1 MERLARLI
9 LYLPLCVYA
18 SSALEGGRSAP
29 SCDCDD
35 LSSPTEIRF
44 VDSKPPNFKSDIS
57 FGTSACEA
65 ALVNI
70 VAENNDLVTT
80 LNFQAAIDCGGF
92 IEETLAAGSGN
103 AFETLY
109 EFPPISIKYTTDQDA
124 QGKALIEAKCQC
136 PLITI
141 PDSVK
146 YCQATAIVNADPS
159 TFDFHRYPDCSDSTS
174 IINIP
179 FLNSDGSI
187 KCPKIV
193 LVDDFNDQYV
203 VSYTEIDGTEV
214 EFNCPRVGQWSN
226 WAEWSSCIGICG
238 NGERTRSRSCNG
250 GDVSTG
256 ECTLIAGEVAV
267 SDKSTVHT
275 EVCDTT
281 FVCGNCPEG
290 TILLDGRCACV
301 DPTNNK
307 AQWFLIDM
315 GYSASFSP
323 VNFDL
328 FGATSK
334 KVLVRLLGELGSE
347 DSPNVINFSAATK
360 DRSLTTNF
368 FPSNIK
374 PKKFFWTNDK
384 KKLVLVFDEGLIL
397 LDSLQYPFNPNEGV
411 AAEISSMSFDV
422 NFIKVTAVFSDGS
435 EQKSQEITSDDWCTP
450 TALSVGSLADN
461 SVVTLTSNC
470 DDKIGFCKLDTV
482 CPASVDND
490 LCLCNHDK
498 NPTCKLSSDYFYV
511 TRDFDSCS
519 TCTERSCQRRLY
531 GCFPDNESDEPIMQY
546 TYETCNS
553 DKLYCHTI
561 CTEDQVFTEWIE
573 DDAEKIENCEQKC
586 GEQFYTRHRD
596 LRPNAENL
604 LCSIPLDI
612 KLEEQILCNTRCC
625 GHKSEVTSISAP
637 FRRGAFCYRTEYIT
651 ESCDNADQTYK
662 TVDIKIP
669 CSDPGL
675 QICSAEHVK
684 SCIDIT
690 THQVKHI
697 EGCQGILFE
706 KKLACDTSCTYG
718 RQTYYY
724 TCGGEEIVASQYTT
738 DEVDVCNPDS
748 TGCML
753 VRTVSDDASTC
764 EEYGITSCAPVPN
777 AVCTNTVFDKDEGI
791 FKGLTVTEHCIV
803 TLGDHGIP
811 CNTYE
816 EHGSCTL
823 PLCEMNGGPKVD
835 CCENMECGYS
845 SGEDCNQIV
854 QSCYDS
860 FGGEI
865 SKLTSNCCSNLDMC
879 TNAQLFECPPCN
891 PNYPECAMEQSIICN
906 LQEEN
911 PCEIRR
917 DHCTCDNFDCSLTG
931 FDLDTIRMDTL
942 EETGLILPHETYGD
956 KLVIFVGHEGTA
968 QKCTSVFDRAAAE
981 VKVHYKYNDMIEFC
995 GATLMNNVFRAEIY
1009 IDSQKVMGTEFF
1021 SSRVHFASVQC
1032 SLPPPKDLEATPLS
1046 MIPRLN
1052 PIKFTDVIPGA
1063 TEVSFELARDP
1074 LFMDIIT
1081 NADTTSNMLFIES
1094 MVYARVN
1101 SPTAVTI
1108 ESCEVTDLKD
1118 PGRKRYI
1125 IKNRCILPDMKT
1137 VFGMKFTK
1145 VASNGNT
1152 ELEWQNFF
1160 FRDNLEDRQQLQ
1172 YKCFVTH
1179 CRGTP
1184 CQPTSEECEAI
1195 QRGNRRRRSALLE
1208 IPEGVDI
1215 DASAI
1220 EFWVEAFRYMETL
1233 NRAKLT
1239 INKTHHTEKVILV
1252 LDWVNNILFT
1262 LTFATLI
1269 AFLLLFYKRNVDEE
1283 TKTIRIFEKTFYY
1296 GARRRSRDENS
1307 NKSSQLPVQIKKI
1320 DSGLPSPA
1328 FRDF

>member
-1 MERLARLI
+1 MI
-9 LYLPLCVYA
+9 
-18 SSALEGGRSAP
+18 
-29 SCDCDD
+29 
-35 LSSPTEIRF
+35 
-44 VDSKPPNFKSDIS
+44 
-57 FGTSACEA
+57 
-65 ALVNI
+65 
-70 VAENNDLVTT
+70 
-80 LNFQAAIDCGGF
+80 Q
-92 IEETLAAGSGN
+92 
-103 AFETLY
+103 
-109 EFPPISIKYTTDQDA
+109 YTTDQDA
-124 QGKALIEAKCQC
+124 HGKALIEAKCQC
-136 PLITI
+136 PVITI

-146 YCQATAIVNADPS
+146 YCQGAAIKNDDAS
-159 TFDFHRYPDCSDSTS
+159 KFDFSRYPGCSDSPSS
-174 IINIP
+174 IYIP
-179 FLNSDGSI
+179 FLNPDGSI
-187 KCPKIV
+187 RCPQIV
-193 LVDDFNDQYV
+193 LVDDFNNQYV
-203 VSYTEIDGTEV
+203 VSYTETDGNEV
-214 EFNCPRVGQWSN
+214 TFNCPRVGQWSN

-238 NGERTRSRSCNG
+238 DGERTRSRSCNG
-250 GDVSTG
+250 GDVNTG
-256 ECTLIAGEVAV
+256 ECTPIAGEVAV

-281 FVCGNCPEG
+281 VVCGTCPEG
-290 TILLDGRCACV
+290 TILLDGRCACGASHV
-301 DPTNNK
+301 QV
-307 AQWFLIDM
+307 QWFLIDT
-315 GYSASFSP
+315 GYSASFSAL
-323 VNFDL
+323 NFHL

-334 KVLVRLLGELGSE
+334 KVLVRLLGELGAE
-347 DSPNVINFSAATK
+347 DSPNVINFAAVTK
-360 DRSLTTNF
+360 DRSQTINF
-368 FPSNIK
+368 FPSSIQ
-374 PKKFFWTNDK
+374 PKKFFWTNDN
-384 KKLVLVFDEGLIL
+384 KKLVLVLDEGLII

-422 NFIKVTAVFSDGS
+422 NFIEVTAVFSDGS
-435 EQKSQEITSDDWCTP
+435 EIKSQEITADDWCAP
-450 TALSVGSLADN
+450 SVPSVGSVADN
-461 SVVTLTSNC
+461 SVVMLSSNC

-498 NPTCKLSSDYFYV
+498 NPTCKLSSDLFYV
-511 TRDFDSCS
+511 TMDFDFCS
-519 TCTERSCQRRLY
+519 TCTETSCQRKLY
-531 GCFPDNESDEPIMQY
+531 GCFYDMDADEPVKDY

-553 DKLYCHTI
+553 DKLYCQTT

-573 DDAEKIENCEQKC
+573 DDAEKVENCEKGC
-586 GEQFYTRHRD
+586 GEQYYTRRRN

-604 LCSIPLDI
+604 LCSIPSEI

-625 GHKSEVTSISAP
+625 GHKSEVTSITAP
-637 FRRGAFCYRTEYIT
+637 FQRGGFCYRTEHIT
-651 ESCDNADQTYK
+651 ETCDYEDTTYK

-684 SCIDIT
+684 SCIDSN

-697 EGCQGILFE
+697 DGCQGILFE
-706 KKLACDTSCTYG
+706 KKLDCDASCTYG
-718 RQTYYY
+718 RQTYHY
-724 TCGGEEIVASQYTT
+724 TCGGEEIIAALYTT

-748 TGCML
+748 SGCML
-753 VRTVSDDASTC
+753 ISSVSGDASTC
-764 EEYGITSCAPVPN
+764 EAYGKTSCVPVPKTL
-777 AVCTNTVFDKDEGI
+777 CMDTIFDSDDGV
-791 FKGLTVTEHCIV
+791 FKGWTVTEHCTI
-803 TLGDHGIP
+803 TLGDHGVP
-811 CNTYE
+811 CKTYE
-816 EHGSCTL
+816 KHGSCTL
-823 PLCEMNGGPKVD
+823 PSCGNGPYAD
-835 CCENMECGYS
+835 CCVSWNCAVSNGQ
-845 SGEDCNQIV
+845 DCDQVI

-865 SKLTSNCCSNLDMC
+865 SKKTGNCCADMDMC
-879 TNAQLFECPPCN
+879 SDAQLFDCPPCN
-891 PNYPECAMEQSIICN
+891 PNYPECAMEQSIICS
-906 LQEEN
+906 LSDED
-911 PCEIRR
+911 PCQIHR
-917 DHCTCDNFDCSLTG
+917 DTCTCDNFDCSLTG
-931 FDLDTIRMDTL
+931 FDLDTIRMDSL
-942 EETGLILPHETYGD
+942 EETGLILPHDSYGD

-968 QKCTSVFDRAAAE
+968 QKCTSVFDRAASE
-981 VKVHYKYNDMIEFC
+981 IKVHYKYNDMIESC
-995 GATLMNNVFRAEIY
+995 GATLRDNVFRAEIY

-1074 LFMDIIT
+1074 LFRDII
-1081 NADTTSNMLFIES
+1081 NSADTTSNMLFIES

-1118 PGRKRYI
+1118 PARKRYI
-1125 IKNRCILPDMKT
+1125 IKNRCILPDMKE

-1208 IPEGVDI
+1208 IPEGVDL

-1269 AFLLLFYKRNVDEE
+1269 AFILLFYKRNVDEE